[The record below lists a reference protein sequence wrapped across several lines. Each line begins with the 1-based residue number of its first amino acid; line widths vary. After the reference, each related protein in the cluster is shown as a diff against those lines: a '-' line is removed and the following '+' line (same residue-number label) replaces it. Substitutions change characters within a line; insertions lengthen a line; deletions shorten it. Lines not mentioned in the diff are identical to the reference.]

1 MKSWDTLPDLIVNR
15 RQTYPTCVLLFII
28 ASKKIAWVLIPTIF
42 LIVSGLP
49 VEASVKP
56 PSVIRG
62 KAVFEVPPG
71 WSEYEEIILGE
82 PVLTLSR
89 GPYTIQIHLFGGP
102 DSRHE
107 TSADFLSSWEARDD
121 QGRPPGQL
129 GSVGVGSNTA
139 LLYFRT
145 FSLSGKD
152 RDLDGKASLERTYRE
167 EFIIVPAGNFFFVLT
182 FTVPMEPPPPP
193 DKSVETAWKAF
204 FKGFRLK

>member
-15 RQTYPTCVLLFII
+15 RQTYPTCVLLFVI
-28 ASKKIAWVLIPTIF
+28 ASKKIAWMLISSF

-49 VEASVKP
+49 GEASVKP
-56 PSVIRG
+56 PPAIRD
-62 KAVFEVPPG
+62 KAVFTVPAG

-89 GPYTIQIHLFGGP
+89 GPYTIKIHLFGGP

-107 TSADFLSSWEARDD
+107 TPADFLSSWEARDD
-121 QGRPPGQL
+121 QGRPAGQL
-129 GSVGVGSNTA
+129 GSVRVGGNTA
-139 LLYFRT
+139 LLYSRT

-152 RDLDGKASLERTYRE
+152 RDLDDKASLERAYRE
-167 EFIIVPAGNFFFVLT
+167 EFVIVPAGNSFFVLT
-182 FTVPMEPPPPP
+182 FTVPMKPPPPP
-193 DKSVETAWKAF
+193 DSSVETAWKAF